1 MCVCVCVW
9 VQVPKILHP
18 PASMHATH
26 PALQATNATRSK
38 PEHIHA
44 SPRRPMATPPEA
56 SSDHSARQ
64 ATAAATAAAAAS
76 SSAAPPSTPK
86 SSTLAVASTLQPP
99 HVRNNK
105 KQTHKPGAVRASQSS
120 STT

>member
-1 MCVCVCVW
+1 MCVCVCAW
-9 VQVPKILHP
+9 GQVPKILHP
-18 PASMHATH
+18 PPSMHATH

-44 SPRRPMATPPEA
+44 GPRRPMATPPEA

-64 ATAAATAAAAAS
+64 TTAAATAAAAS

-99 HVRNNK
+99 RVRNNK
-105 KQTHKPGAVRASQSS
+105 KQTHKPGASRAPQSS